1 MFSKFIFA
9 AILIITNTSLY
20 AQTKVIFTSHAQN
33 EVEYSDFAIITDS
46 STNRNYILFL
56 TYYKDDMYKS
66 ILSVYDDKNSLIF
79 KQKFLKFILLFP
91 SKSGCDKQLFM
102 NNKFYFVDDKYL
114 YKLDIKNTFIDS
126 IKLPVSKYSGFNGHG
141 GLYYYE
147 QDNHEYLLYDY
158 NTGVDLYKL
167 NPLKLFKEFEKDFTN
182 KGYGGMPILLK
193 DKIIFTNKKNEVI
206 CKNIKDKKT
215 IWTFNSGETDVSF
228 LGINIGSVPDYI
240 SEYSFINDDPKELF
254 MSTLDGDLIKIDV
267 NTGTVN
273 LKKESFRGDNHENF
287 AGKLTYIVQ
296 YDMNR
301 NSTTDFVCTSADK
314 NLYVING
321 KDFSV
326 LWFKEFDSKLYNP
339 FSLYD
344 INNDNIPEVFIYIDS
359 YLYILNGK
367 DGKVIYNLK
376 ISDEKFYGSRI
387 ILGNFNNN
395 GKLNI
400 ILNSTYNK
408 IKILEME
415 NVNIPRGMMIM
426 NK

>member
-9 AILIITNTSLY
+9 AIIISNTSLF
-20 AQTKVIFTSHAQN
+20 AQSKIISTIHAQN
-33 EVEYSDFAIITDS
+33 KVEYSDFTIIKDS
-46 STNRNYILFL
+46 LTNRNYILFL
-56 TYYKDDMYKS
+56 TYSKDDIYKS
-66 ILSVYDDKNSLIF
+66 ILSVYNDKDSLVF
-79 KQKFLKFILLFP
+79 KQKFVKTIPIFP
-91 SKSGCDKQLFM
+91 SKSGCDKYLFL
-102 NNKFYFVDDKYL
+102 NNKYYFIDNYYL
-114 YKLDIKNTFIDS
+114 YKLDFKNISIDS
-126 IKLPVSKYSGFNGHG
+126 IKLPVKKYHDIKGRRA
-141 GLYYYE
+141 LYYYN
-147 QDNHEYLLYDY
+147 QDNEEYLLYDY
-158 NTGVDLYKL
+158 GTGIDLYNL

-193 DKIIFTNKKNEVI
+193 NKIIFINNKNEVI

-228 LGINIGSVPDYI
+228 LGINIGTAADYI
-240 SEYSFINDDPKELF
+240 SEYCFIDDNPKELF
-254 MSTLDGDLIKIDV
+254 ISTSNGDLIKIDV

-287 AGKLTYIVQ
+287 AGKLTHIIQ
-296 YDMNR
+296 YDMNQD
-301 NSTTDFVCTSADK
+301 NVNDFVSISADR

-326 LWFKEFDSKLYNP
+326 LWFKEFNSKLYDP

-359 YLYILNGK
+359 YLYILNGN
-367 DGKVIYNLK
+367 DGKNIYKLR
-376 ISDEKFYGSRI
+376 ISNENFYGSRI
-387 ILGNFNNN
+387 ILGDFNNN

-408 IKILEME
+408 INILEME
-415 NVNIPRGMMIM
+415 DVNIPRGMMII